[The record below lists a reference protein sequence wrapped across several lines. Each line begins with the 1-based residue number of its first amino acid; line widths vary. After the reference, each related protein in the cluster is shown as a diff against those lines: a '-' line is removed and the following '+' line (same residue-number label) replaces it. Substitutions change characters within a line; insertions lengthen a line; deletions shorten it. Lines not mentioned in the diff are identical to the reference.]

1 MPTSLVSTG
10 VQFPDSTIQTTAAT
24 GSPNYNQLGTTII
37 WAASNSVSFP
47 IGITGAVGMRWASSN
62 ILTTRPTQIA
72 TPPVEMVLHMNAN
85 SVSTFSSTS
94 GNFVAA
100 TSGAGSALSNTL
112 DYGAVPKLVKDGF
125 TGRYLLAPAQLNWGS
140 YSSSAVYYSTGWTSD
155 FINWQGLDNGSVST
169 SAQISAFN
177 HYTGTR
183 IYLNPPNTTTQFFRA
198 VANIAYNQTASPTN
212 TFDTSSITGAGV
224 GLRNVGFLD
233 TGTQGTSRLYV
244 LTRPQSGISYFIYST
259 DDGVNWS
266 SVAISTGNDA
276 GRIVG
281 STAEIMFYAFNN
293 GIRRST
299 NLGNS
304 WGSYDFGDNVQG
316 TQSNFHP
323 ASIAWNGTTWLAV
336 TDYNSRLVTKA
347 MGSSTSWTRLT
358 NTGAFANPSGF
369 HSVAYNP
376 TLSAWLAI
384 DSGGRLYSNTNSDPN
399 AGSWTLRAQVA
410 NDNPFGQA
418 IRWNLSVVAANTF
431 NFY

>member
-37 WAASNSVSFP
+37 WAASNTGSFP

-85 SVSTFSSTS
+85 SVSTSSSNS

-112 DYGAVPKLVKDGF
+112 DYGTAPKLVKDGF
-125 TGRYLLAPAQLNWGS
+125 TGRYLLAPARLDWGS
-140 YSSSAVYYSTGWTSD
+140 YSSSATYYTTGWTSD
-155 FINWQGLDNGSVST
+155 FINWQGLDNGTVST
-169 SAQISAFN
+169 QGNISAFN

-183 IYLNPPNTTTQFFRA
+183 VYLNPFANTTVFSRA

-212 TFDTSSITGAGV
+212 TFSTSGITGVGV
-224 GLRNVGFLD
+224 EVRNAGFLD

-244 LTRPQSGISYFIYST
+244 LTGPQAGISYFIYST

-266 SVAISTGNDA
+266 SVAISTGDNP

-281 STAEIMFYAFNN
+281 STAEIMFYAYNN

-304 WGSYDFGDNVQG
+304 WGDYNFGDNVSG
-316 TQSNFHP
+316 TSNQAYP
-323 ASIAWNGTTWLAV
+323 ISLAWNGTTWLANGRNA
-336 TDYNSRLVTKA
+336 YLVTKA
-347 MGSSTSWTRLT
+347 MGSGTSWTRLT
-358 NTGAFANPSGF
+358 NQNDFGGSV

-376 TLSAWLAI
+376 TLSAWLVI
-384 DSGGRLYSNTNSDPN
+384 DSRGRIYSNTNSDPN

-418 IRWNLSVVAANTF
+418 IRWNLSVVAANTN